1 MKTLSV
7 ICVFVFSLTAFGQT
21 DRGTITGTVSDATG
35 AVIPGAAIEA
45 KNVATGAVYQAGSS
59 ETGNYTL
66 AQLPAG
72 TYELSATLPGF
83 RRYVRAGVIVSVAT
97 VLRIDVTLEVGAT
110 GESVTVE
117 AASPL
122 LKTESGE
129 VSHNLTTEQVNNLLV
144 LTLSPSVGQAST
156 LGNIRNPLQVLNLL
170 PGASFANDNQLR
182 INGMPSATQAI
193 R

>member
-72 TYELSATLPGF
+72 TYEVSVNLPGF
-83 RRYVRAGVIVSVAT
+83 RKFVRAGIIVEVARI
-97 VLRIDVTLEVGAT
+97 LRID
-110 GESVTVE
+110 E
-117 AASPL
+117 AR
-122 LKTESGE
+122 
-129 VSHNLTTEQVNNLLV
+129 VLV
-144 LTLSPSVGQAST
+144 H
-156 LGNIRNPLQVLNLL
+156 
-170 PGASFANDNQLR
+170 
-182 INGMPSATQAI
+182 
-193 R
+193 